1 MDFFYK
7 NKKKLDSRVFLT
19 KFQLK
24 NGNIETLPLG
34 SFPFEFLLPLENL
47 PTNVFSSTC
56 STPNTFFNEIDQKH
70 LFKIS
75 QASKTA
81 KTGFSAG
88 FFFYEQTCWNEKKTQ
103 KNETPFFYS
112 LNTVNVFNNVRWVLF
127 FKSENNSILSI
138 SKNQP
143 AATWSEREIRDM
155 FNINIKNLKDTRRLL
170 LDYKTSRGVLSP
182 QTKIKGLPQ
191 YNSFYDI
198 YYI

>member
-1 MDFFYK
+1 M
-7 NKKKLDSRVFLT
+7 DSRVFLT

-34 SFPFEFLLPLENL
+34 SFPFEFLLPLEWL
-47 PTNVFSSTC
+47 PANVFSSTYN
-56 STPNTFFNEIDQKH
+56 TPNTFFNEISPKH
-70 LFKIS
+70 LLKIS

-112 LNTVNVFNNVRWVLF
+112 LNTVNIFNNLRWVLF
-127 FKSENNSILSI
+127 FKSENNNILSI

-155 FNINIKNLKDTRRLL
+155 FNVNIQNLKDTRRLL

-182 QTKIKGLPQ
+182 QIKIKGLPQ

-198 YYI
+198 YYV